1 MGETPQRLAKEAS
14 LLNLWGLSPATI
26 KSVAALSVPM
36 PGKETNSGAAC
47 ATSRSRCASSSAIS
61 SREPRNGGPPN
72 GARTWWPCGTS
83 SGSSAEAETGT
94 GSDEFLGGKL
104 A

>member
-36 PGKETNSGAAC
+36 PGKETN
-47 ATSRSRCASSSAIS
+47 
-61 SREPRNGGPPN
+61 
-72 GARTWWPCGTS
+72 
-83 SGSSAEAETGT
+83 
-94 GSDEFLGGKL
+94 LGGGL
-104 A
+104 CHQPVEVRVQFGDLLREDLVATGHRTECEPGGRLYVFGIVGGAEVRGH